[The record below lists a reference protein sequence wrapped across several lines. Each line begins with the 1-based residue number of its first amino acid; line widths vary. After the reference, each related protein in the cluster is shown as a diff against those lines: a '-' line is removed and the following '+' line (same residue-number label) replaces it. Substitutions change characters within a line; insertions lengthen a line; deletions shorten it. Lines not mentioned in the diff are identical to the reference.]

1 LILSLTSCAADR
13 DEHGFTEQGGVTEPS
28 AATLLAA
35 VPSSRADS
43 IVAVRLVA
51 RSLAI
56 ALGDSEVRS
65 GLAKA
70 LRNSRVAEGKLQV
83 QRYLKA
89 KGVALARRVEQLN
102 RLPSGD
108 LDRALASVEDL
119 ELYLP
124 IPADRQKW
132 QGTSDILVSGFIE
145 TDAELRQQGTVVA
158 YDTHGNETTIPY
170 NMPSPQPVL
179 VLTNVETQYAA
190 DGESPS
196 ASAAEDVA
204 TSPSTAFF
212 CQGCPPPPPPPPP
225 PDPCASDINATNVYV
240 CKSEIPN
247 VDGYEGLLRGEPEVA
262 MLMFGEL
269 PSGTGMAQIGCIN
282 EDQTGASHYDQN
294 TDHGAG
300 HALIGSRTAIQ
311 NAHAAGKAV
320 LMMVWEDDNGSKC
333 SFQTSS
339 DAKRKI
345 FQFLDAA
352 GVAVSLGWGTCA
364 ATGQCQHGP
373 PYWLFWTGV
382 SVSIISEIILGND
395 DDFIG
400 AVSLPPDSDPF
411 TAPAFLLN
419 KLSPTAATQSTGTIT
434 FAVAP

>member
-1 LILSLTSCAADR
+1 
-13 DEHGFTEQGGVTEPS
+13 
-28 AATLLAA
+28 
-35 VPSSRADS
+35 
-43 IVAVRLVA
+43 
-51 RSLAI
+51 
-56 ALGDSEVRS
+56 
-65 GLAKA
+65 
-70 LRNSRVAEGKLQV
+70 
-83 QRYLKA
+83 
-89 KGVALARRVEQLN
+89 
-102 RLPSGD
+102 
-108 LDRALASVEDL
+108 
-119 ELYLP
+119 
-124 IPADRQKW
+124 
-132 QGTSDILVSGFIE
+132 
-145 TDAELRQQGTVVA
+145 
-158 YDTHGNETTIPY
+158 
-170 NMPSPQPVL
+170 
-179 VLTNVETQYAA
+179 
-190 DGESPS
+190 
-196 ASAAEDVA
+196 
-204 TSPSTAFF
+204 
-212 CQGCPPPPPPPPP
+212 
-225 PDPCASDINATNVYV
+225 
-240 CKSEIPN
+240 
-247 VDGYEGLLRGEPEVA
+247 